1 MKVLA
6 LLLLL
11 LSGPAFATSTTS
23 TTSTASITSSEP
35 QNYQARDDVAA
46 FIEEMHA
53 KYDFAPE
60 ALRALFAETFYQP
73 SIIKAITPLPSGR
86 RSWKIYRGNF
96 VNENRIARG
105 LRFWRDNEATL
116 IRAEQT
122 YGVPREIIAA
132 IIGIETEF
140 GRNMGNYRVMDALS
154 TLGFDYP
161 RRAEFFRGELAQL
174 LLLARE
180 SNIDPLELK
189 SSFAG
194 AIGIPQFMPSST
206 RRYAV
211 DFDGDGRLD
220 LRASA
225 ADAIGS
231 VANFLQQHG
240 WQSGGA
246 IAAEA
251 TLGNEDAQALI
262 SDGVEP
268 ERPVREL
275 RAAGVQLADTIDDNA
290 MGVLIELQSRDA
302 ASEYLVGLH
311 NFYVI
316 TRYNRSSFY
325 AAAVLQLAQA
335 LNQRATLLA
344 N

>member
-1 MKVLA
+1 MKILA

-11 LSGPAFATSTTS
+11 LSGPTWATSTTP
-23 TTSTASITSSEP
+23 TEP

-60 ALRALFAETFYQP
+60 ALRALFAEARYQP
-73 SIIKAITPLPSGR
+73 GIIKAITPLPSGQ

-105 LRFWRDNEATL
+105 LRFWRANAATL
-116 IRAEQT
+116 IRAEHS

-140 GRNMGNYRVMDALS
+140 GRNMGNYRVIDALS

-161 RRAEFFRGELAQL
+161 RRAEFFRGELAQFL
-174 LLLARE
+174 LLTRE

-211 DFDGDGRLD
+211 DFDGNGQLD
-220 LRASA
+220 LRSSA

-240 WQSGGA
+240 WQSGDA

-251 TLGNEDAQALI
+251 TLGNDDSRALI

-268 ERPVREL
+268 DRPVREL
-275 RAAGVQLADTIDDNA
+275 RAAGVQFTNAINDNA

-302 ASEYLVGLH
+302 APEYLVGLH

-325 AAAVLQLAQA
+325 AAAVLALAQA
-335 LNQRATLLA
+335 LKARAA
-344 N
+344 SEIGG